1 MSRLRVHRAGPL
13 LTVQDLGRPGW
24 AHLGVSR
31 SGAADRAALV
41 RANRLVG
48 NPDGAAGLEAT
59 LRGPVLEAEGNL
71 RLAVTGA
78 GDDLVLPLPAGARR
92 RLPDPAGARLYVAV
106 AGGLDVPPVLG
117 SRSRDVLAGL
127 GPPPLRD
134 GDVLPVGPAA
144 GAPTPDLPPV
154 APARPARGAVLTLL
168 PGPWPDLVDRSALP
182 AVYRVDP
189 RSNRVGVRLAGPRL
203 GPPAGEQP
211 SAGLVP
217 GAVQVPPDGQ
227 PIVLLADHPT
237 TGGYPVL
244 GVVPPDQLATVA
256 QLRPGDQVTLA
267 GWPARSG

>member
-59 LRGPVLEAEGNL
+59 LRGPVLEAEGDL
-71 RLAVTGA
+71 RLAVTGS
-78 GDDLVLPLPAGARR
+78 GDDRVLPLPAGARC

-106 AGGLDVPPVLG
+106 AGGIDVPPVLG

-127 GPPPLRD
+127 GPPPIRD
-134 GDVLPVGPAA
+134 GDVLPVGSTA
-144 GAPTPDLPPV
+144 GAPDGPP
-154 APARPARGAVLTLL
+154 APPATVPRPAGEVVLTLL

-182 AVYRVDP
+182 ATYRVDP
-189 RSNRVGVRLAGPRL
+189 RSNRVGVRLAGPPLR
-203 GPPAGEQP
+203 PPAGEQP

-244 GVVPPDQLATVA
+244 GVVPPDELAAVA
-256 QLRPGDQVTLA
+256 QLRPGDRVMLA
-267 GWPARSG
+267 GWPAR